1 MARRP
6 SDDRRAIKEAEE
18 ALGDREPR
26 VSVAAFDRA
35 MVAAD
40 RDEAEA
46 ALFAI
51 ASVPYLDD
59 EDDDGG
65 EERVLTEADMARM
78 EAEIESRP
86 GGWAKVYD
94 EAAAAALA
102 PPPFELSDAACM
114 DIAALLAPYVGE
126 GL

>member
-1 MARRP
+1 MARRRTV
-6 SDDRRAIKEAEE
+6 SAEP
-18 ALGDREPR
+18 PR
-26 VSVAAFDRA
+26 SRVTMAAFDRA
-35 MVAAD
+35 MFD
-40 RDEAEA
+40 DEAEA

-51 ASVPYLDD
+51 AGVPYLDD

-94 EAAAAALA
+94 EAAAAAVA
-102 PPPFELSDAACM
+102 PLPDFELTDDQCHRV
-114 DIAALLAPYVGE
+114 AALLLSVPLIDLDE
-126 GL
+126 L